1 MYFIKYFR
9 DIGGCTA
16 RVYRFFLCQSG
27 FFHAA
32 WAATPIGDSKLTLYN
47 EAAGLGNP
55 KCLWSKTIRF
65 DLWLYLPF
73 SGWPSGASWTHLQC
87 PLSFR
92 CRPLWC
98 LGFFKETV
106 AAFWNSRSCS
116 SWQEG
121 RGRCR
126 RRRCSGR
133 GSSRSCCHRALG
145 IAGRAGVAS
154 LLGGGV
160 IEVIGRS
167 LVSTTSTSVQAKAMQ
182 KHHIYVVFPT
192 NRKWH
197 SGHRILE
204 FHDTLIRMFHNY
216 VCPIFEA
223 LPRPPRPPPDI
234 RQNRKNMGLHRSC
247 SYNDQIVRWAHEPHV
262 IISISQCKI

>member
-65 DLWLYLPF
+65 DSLWLYLPF

-182 KHHIYVVFPT
+182 KHHI
-192 NRKWH
+192 
-197 SGHRILE
+197 
-204 FHDTLIRMFHNY
+204 
-216 VCPIFEA
+216 
-223 LPRPPRPPPDI
+223 
-234 RQNRKNMGLHRSC
+234 
-247 SYNDQIVRWAHEPHV
+247 
-262 IISISQCKI
+262 